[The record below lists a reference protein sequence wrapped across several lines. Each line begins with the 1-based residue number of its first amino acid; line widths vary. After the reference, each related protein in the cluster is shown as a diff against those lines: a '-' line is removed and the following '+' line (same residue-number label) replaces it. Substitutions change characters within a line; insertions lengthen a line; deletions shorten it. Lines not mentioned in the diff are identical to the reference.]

1 MLYFKQLNKLNFIFT
16 NVIIILLPPAS
27 STHFYHLLYIFSTT
41 EYLIVFFFGHS
52 LHSMWDPNFQTRDG
66 PQAPAVEACSLN
78 QWTTREI
85 TKNLIF
91 KILMLNKY
99 FISIEKTFWKC
110 SSPKHPLHPTQNQRK
125 VKMEWRQW
133 FSQIHL

>member
-16 NVIIILLPPAS
+16 NVIITLLPPAS
-27 STHFYHLLYIFSTT
+27 STLFLSSSLYFLYNRIFNCF
-41 EYLIVFFFGHS
+41 FFFGHS
-52 LHSMWDPNFQTRDG
+52 LHSMWDPNFPTRDG

-110 SSPKHPLHPTQNQRK
+110 WSPKHPLHPTQNQRWS
-125 VKMEWRQW
+125 EDND
-133 FSQIHL
+133 S